1 MTPIRLNVL
10 DIHHGF
16 LPFIIS
22 LGREPESDSD
32 WITWDNDLIRLDFFS
47 CSLYRSWEQRAHR
60 PGRMSNTRRDQTKHL
75 TPKKASYVCVWYLSE
90 YLRTHT
96 LAQESR
102 TCYSLCSFE
111 LLSVFKSASLKVP
124 TALIKVVQ
132 SETICNIPRDGGRQ
146 RTSITPHFLRV
157 FKLARASRLSRCAYS
172 VSSSKIRQPVA
183 KSCEGKRRGSDG
195 FQSVIMVNYRQL

>member
-32 WITWDNDLIRLDFFS
+32 WITWDNDLITLDFFLPIS
-47 CSLYRSWEQRAHR
+47 QNRGGIGQDGCAAHAEIK
-60 PGRMSNTRRDQTKHL
+60 PKH
-75 TPKKASYVCVWYLSE
+75 KKAPFVCACVCVSE
-90 YLRTHT
+90 YLRTDT
-96 LAQESR
+96 LAQEGR

-111 LLSVFKSASLKVP
+111 LLSILKSASLKVP

-132 SETICNIPRDGGRQ
+132 SETICNIPHDGSRQ
-146 RTSITPHFLRV
+146 VTTITPHFLRV
-157 FKLARASRLSRCAYS
+157 FKLTRVPPLPRCIFS
-172 VSSSKIRQPVA
+172 VSGGEIRQPVA
-183 KSCEGKRRGSDG
+183 KPYRGKVDRKETLFR
-195 FQSVIMVNYRQL
+195 V

>member
-32 WITWDNDLIRLDFFS
+32 WITWDNDLIRLDFFLAAS
-47 CSLYRSWEQRAHR
+47 IEAESRGIIGQDGWATHAEIK
-60 PGRMSNTRRDQTKHL
+60 PKHL
-75 TPKKASYVCVWYLSE
+75 TRKKASYVCVWYLSE

-96 LAQESR
+96 LARESR

-111 LLSVFKSASLKVP
+111 LLSILKSASLKVP

-183 KSCEGKRRGSDG
+183 KSCEGKEERKVTVFRA
-195 FQSVIMVNYRQL
+195 